1 MCRES
6 VKSKSF
12 MHILFNGYHLCWD
25 PALVFCI
32 FNVLSQRAFFVFGCR
47 WDCKVPANAI
57 GLRAVAKEI

>member
-1 MCRES
+1 MD
-6 VKSKSF
+6 
-12 MHILFNGYHLCWD
+12 INGYHLCWD